1 LAPDYFSAV
10 YAEARQ
16 RFRVG
21 VAELGWQAEC
31 WPVAGVGPDGGDL
44 SVDAGIGPDP
54 RSGKTL
60 VVSCGLHGVEGFFG
74 SAVQL
79 ALLEQWRTTPPPGIR
94 IVLLHAL
101 NPYGFA
107 WLRRTDSG
115 NVDLNRNFLLPGE
128 TYAGAP
134 AGYAELDG
142 VLNPRRPPSVLDPF
156 LLKALPALARHGFSS
171 LRRVVA
177 VGQYEFPRGLFFG
190 GAALSDGAQ
199 LIERQLSRLLAGDT
213 HVVHLDL
220 HTGLGRSGEGRLLI
234 DYELTVDQRARLTRR
249 FGAATFQTPDSSA
262 IAYTARGG
270 LGQWCVHSLPPEY
283 LFAYAEFGTYSGLAL
298 AAALRAENQAHHW
311 GDASG
316 SAAARAKSRLK
327 DLFCPPDRRWRE
339 KAVHGALDLVR
350 RAGVMLQPSG
360 PETGG

>member
-1 LAPDYFSAV
+1 LAIHHFSGD

-16 RFRVG
+16 RFRLG

-31 WPVAGVGPDGGDL
+31 WPVAGVGPGGGDL
-44 SVDAGIGPDP
+44 TVDAAIGPDP
-54 RSGKTL
+54 QSGKTL
-60 VVSCGLHGVEGFFG
+60 VVSGGLHGVEGFFG

-79 ALLEQWRTTPPPGIR
+79 ALLERWRTNPPSGIR

-107 WLRRTDSG
+107 WLRRTDGG

-128 TYAGAP
+128 PYAGAP
-134 AGYAELDG
+134 PGYAELDG
-142 VLNPRRPPSVLDPF
+142 LLNPRRPPSLLDSF
-156 LLKALPALARHGFSS
+156 LLKALPALARHGLSS

-177 VGQYEFPRGLFFG
+177 VGQYVFPRGLFFG
-190 GAALSDGAQ
+190 GAALSDAAR
-199 LIERQLSRLLAGDT
+199 LIERQLSRLVAGST

-220 HTGLGRSGEGRLLI
+220 HTGLGRGGEGRLLI
-234 DYELTVDQRARLTRR
+234 DYELTADQRARLTRT
-249 FGAATFQTPDSSA
+249 FGAAAFQTPDSIA

-270 LGQWCVHSLPPEY
+270 LGQWCVHSLSPDY

-311 GDASG
+311 GDAAG
-316 SAAARAKSRLK
+316 PAAARAKSRLK
-327 DLFCPPDRRWRE
+327 ALFCPPDRRWRE
-339 KAVHGALDLVR
+339 KAVHGALDLVG
-350 RAGVMLQPSG
+350 RAVGLLQAVDAAQN
-360 PETGG
+360 